1 MDTFIERLFCK
12 LTKNYLLAS
21 LKLKQFDLIFKRKR
35 VCKKFE
41 CRFKNR
47 DIIIGSAVGLTHMFK
62 GNNGNSRGMFKS
74 CSKLTVK
81 AHNHC
86 K

>member
-21 LKLKQFDLIFKRKR
+21 LKLKQFDLSFKRKR

-41 CRFKNR
+41 CCFKNR
-47 DIIIGSAVGLTHMFK
+47 DIITGSTVGLTQ
-62 GNNGNSRGMFKS
+62 
-74 CSKLTVK
+74 CSKETTETAGECLKVVQS
-81 AHNHC
+81 
-86 K
+86 